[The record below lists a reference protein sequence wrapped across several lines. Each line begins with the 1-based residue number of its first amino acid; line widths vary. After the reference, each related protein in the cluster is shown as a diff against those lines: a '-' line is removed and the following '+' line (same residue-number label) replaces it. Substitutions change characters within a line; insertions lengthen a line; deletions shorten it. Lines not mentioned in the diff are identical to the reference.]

1 MAILVQTL
9 SIVILPFFNINFVV
23 YPIFYY
29 YIQMVDLITLVV
41 NSMVDN
47 LFLGVIAA
55 LVTKEVYGVIV
66 LIEKSVDLFPS
77 STSPPI

>member
-1 MAILVQTL
+1 
-9 SIVILPFFNINFVV
+9 
-23 YPIFYY
+23 
-29 YIQMVDLITLVV
+29 MVDLITLVV